1 MRNHA
6 MQTMLRLTDK
16 KDPIDIPTA
25 KATLEMVNAIAN
37 ITRLELD
44 YMKFIGGADTSAFL
58 ESPAAKKAQ
67 HRLPASAT
75 SGEPSAHNP
84 FPRLRGD

>member
-1 MRNHA
+1 
-6 MQTMLRLTDK
+6 MLRLTDK

-25 KATLEMVNAIAN
+25 KATLEMVNAITN
-37 ITRLELD
+37 VSRLELD
-44 YMKFIGGADTSAFL
+44 YIKFAGGSNTSAFL

-67 HRLPASAT
+67 PRLPASAT

-84 FPRLRGD
+84 FPARRQ